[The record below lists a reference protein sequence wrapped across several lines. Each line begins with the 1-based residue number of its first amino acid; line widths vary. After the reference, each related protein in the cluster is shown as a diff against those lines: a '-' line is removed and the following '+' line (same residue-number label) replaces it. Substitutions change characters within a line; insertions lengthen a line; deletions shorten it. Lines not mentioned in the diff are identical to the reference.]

1 MANPF
6 NKGWKYLMQSLDTKI
21 DENAD
26 PKVQIQQAAAAAKE
40 QHQAITRQA
49 GEIIGNRNQLEMKLN
64 RLVESQADLQ
74 EKTKTALQMADKA
87 SAEGDADK
95 ASQFN
100 ATAETFATQ
109 LVSTEQEIEQ
119 LKTQYAAADQA
130 AKQAQEQQR
139 QSEARLHEQLSQ
151 VRELEAQVDQA
162 RMQEQTTQTMDSIGQ
177 FNADDSVPTLDGV
190 REKIERRYA
199 NALGAQEL
207 AENSVSDRMAEISA
221 GATDMQASS
230 RLEEIRAAMNAE
242 AAGELTAGA
251 ATGAEAGVTA
261 DAAGSSAEAAGAAGA
276 EAGAAA
282 GSESGAEP
290 GTEVSEA
297 SAEEEE
303 AKGVFDDEAPL
314 GAVNAEE
321 AEVEE

>member
-87 SAEGDADK
+87 NAEGDVDK

-109 LVSTEQEIEQ
+109 LLSTEQEIEQ

-139 QSEARLHEQLSQ
+139 QSEARLHEQLAQ
-151 VRELEAQVDQA
+151 VQQLEAQVDQA
-162 RMQEQTTQTMDSIGQ
+162 RMQEQTAATMDSIGQ
-177 FNADDSVPTLDGV
+177 FRTDDSVPTLDGV
-190 REKIERRYA
+190 RDKIERRYA

-207 AENSVSDRMAEISA
+207 AENSVNDRMAEISA
-221 GATDMQASS
+221 GATDMQATS

-251 ATGAEAGVTA
+251 ATGAEAGVTV
-261 DAAGSSAEAAGAAGA
+261 DSSGSSAEAQGANGA
-276 EAGAAA
+276 ESRATDVPANEQAA
-282 GSESGAEP
+282 ED
-290 GTEVSEA
+290 
-297 SAEEEE
+297 E